1 MGNHTK
7 RKMKKFRTLVSIGL
21 AAMLSISCLTACGG
35 GSGTA
40 SDSGSAAGGS
50 SAAAESSSSESAGGS
65 TETVEIS
72 GNYTIRLGTPT
83 GGKHQ
88 QNVTMEKFKEQI
100 EAASNG
106 AISVELYPTS
116 QLGTAPQ
123 MIEGVQNG
131 DIEGVL
137 IPSSY
142 FASAAPAIAVLDIPF
157 LFPADGTAAAK
168 AQAILANGTSLDE
181 YLYNKGF
188 VVGGY
193 LLGGNS
199 YMLTTF
205 EIKTLD
211 DLKGKKLWTL
221 PSTFLRSSLE
231 LYGAQSVGLDPSDVA
246 SGLQN
251 GTIDGVL
258 NDCTFW
264 KSQGLVDSAKCIN
277 LCPAGAFVNCFF
289 FSADWMD
296 TLPQEVQDLVLA
308 TAKDVVNNYEVEY
321 MTKYSQE
328 TLDAEVSEDGCT
340 IYEPS
345 EELLAAMK
353 EATAP
358 LHEEFKNTDSDCAA
372 IYEEFA
378 SLVG

>member
-1 MGNHTK
+1 MTIRG
-7 RKMKKFRTLVSIGL
+7 KMKKFRTLIALLSVVTLSVTGL
-21 AAMLSISCLTACGG
+21 SACGG
-35 GSGTA
+35 KQTKNVDNEKTA
-40 SDSGSAAGGS
+40 VS
-50 SAAAESSSSESAGGS
+50 S
-65 TETVEIS
+65 TEESVPQIIS

-88 QNVTMEKFKEQI
+88 QNVTMEKFKEDI
-100 EAASNG
+100 EAASDG
-106 AISVELYPTS
+106 AITVELYPTS

-142 FASAAPAIAVLDIPF
+142 FASAAPAMAVLDIPF
-157 LFPADGTAAAK
+157 LFPADGTAAVK
-168 AQAILANGTSLDE
+168 AQKILSSGTSLDD
-181 YLYNKGF
+181 YLYKKGF

-193 LLGGNS
+193 LLGGNQ

-205 EIKTLD
+205 EIKSMS
-211 DLKGKKLWTL
+211 DLKGKKMWTL
-221 PSTFLRSSLE
+221 PSTLLRESLE
-231 LYGAQSVGLDPSDVA
+231 LYGAQAVGLDPSDVA

-251 GTIDGVL
+251 GTIQGVL

-264 KSQGLVDSAKCIN
+264 KTQGLVDSAKCIN
-277 LCPAGAFVNCFF
+277 LCTAGAFVNCFF

-296 TLPQEVQDLVLA
+296 TLPDEVRELVLS
-308 TAKDVVNNYEVEY
+308 TAKDVVNNFEVDY

-328 TLDAEVSEDGCT
+328 TIDAEVNEDGCT

-345 EELLAAMK
+345 EELLEEMRAAT
-353 EATAP
+353 EP
-358 LHEEFKNTDSDCAA
+358 IHEEFKNTDDDCAA
-372 IYEEFA
+372 IYDEFVT
-378 SLVG
+378 LTENEK